1 MERIKYRLLGKG
13 FHRMRSELRLEN
25 NRFSK
30 RSKALLSTALV
41 ALLTVSMLAFALP
54 IVNAQVTMDIPTNCF
69 IAVSPNPSGVKQ
81 TMNIVFWLD
90 HDPPQLNSV
99 DYYGW
104 NYTVTI
110 ITPDGKTVTKG
121 PYESDSVGGAYCLY
135 TPDKTGEYRITAN
148 FIEAKITVT
157 GSVGLMT
164 LPKGTYTF
172 KGDSSREVTLTV
184 TEEQVVPWPE
194 IPVPSTY
201 WSNPISAENRDW
213 YKLTGNWLSSSPPAN
228 YYTLAPESSHLLWTK
243 QLTFGGITGG
253 LSNIDTG
260 SAPWGINFYHGLLY
274 ENKFSPRIISGR
286 LYYNT
291 FASGVKGV
299 TCVDIRTGQTLWSND
314 SMPQLSAAQVL
325 TFNSGVQTGSMA
337 YLWTSSLGAWQMY
350 DAFTGILL
358 ANFTG
363 ASGSPS
369 SVFGENGEML
379 VYTLSGSANTLR
391 KWNSTL
397 AVTYGTTQFNQMTYR
412 PWSVSSGTINW
423 TRGVQ
428 WTVSVPDVPGTQASC
443 YIDYPSRMMIAE
455 ATITSNTTSPTFVH
469 VGYNLDDGS
478 QVWIRN
484 WTNVGWGPGGPS
496 SPTLISSWARA
507 SGLGTYAFFQKETMQ
522 YHVIDLKTGI
532 ERFVTEPLNIYTD
545 SDWSVYDWGVNMLN
559 GMLLCDGYSGD
570 VVAFNL
576 TTGAYMWTFKQ
587 PSSGLQTPYGV
598 WPTFGGVTY
607 ADNKIYFGVTEHTPN
622 TPMMRGYTI
631 YCMDAKT
638 GQQIWKLPCFFAS
651 IAIAD
656 GIMVGYNAYDNQI
669 YGFGKGLSEVTVD
682 APMSGVTI
690 GSPIAIRGT
699 VTDQSPGK
707 TAVGVPAAGTPA
719 ISDDNMTAWMSYLYL
734 QQPQPTTVSGVP
746 VTLYVSSTDGAIVDT
761 LQTTSDASG
770 VFVTSWTPNTE
781 GVFKINAV
789 FDGSRSYYGS
799 SGETGIAVGKA
810 VAAPASPTVAPTTEA
825 PTATVAPT
833 TVAPTTV
840 APQPEESFNAAVY
853 VSIGAVVLIVV
864 VAAIAVFLRRRK

>member
-1 MERIKYRLLGKG
+1 LTYKISEIKRGK
-13 FHRMRSELRLEN
+13 
-25 NRFSK
+25 
-30 RSKALLSTALV
+30 KALLSTALV
-41 ALLTVSMLAFALP
+41 VLLTVSMLAFALP
-54 IVNAQVTMDIPTNCF
+54 IVNAQVTMDIPTNCY
-69 IAVSPNPSGVKQ
+69 IAVAPNPVGVKQ
-81 TMNIVFWLD
+81 TMNVVFWLD

-110 ITPDGKTVTKG
+110 VTPDGKTVTKG
-121 PYESDSVGGAYCLY
+121 PYESDPVGGAYCLY
-135 TPDKTGEYRITAN
+135 TPDKTGDYQITVN

-172 KGDSSREVTLTV
+172 KASTSRTITLTV
-184 TEEQVVPWPE
+184 QDTQVVAWPE
-194 IPVPSTY
+194 IPIPSTC
-201 WSNPISAENRDW
+201 WSNPINAENRDW
-213 YKLTGNWLSSSPPAN
+213 FKLTGNWLSSSPPAN
-228 YYTLAPESSHLLWTK
+228 YYTLAPDSSHLLWTK

-253 LSNIDTG
+253 IANVPTDNTN
-260 SAPWGINFYHGLLY
+260 WGINFYHGLLY
-274 ENKFSPRIISGR
+274 ENKFTPRIISGR

-291 FASGVKGV
+291 FASGITGV
-299 TCVDIRTGQTLWSND
+299 TCVDVRTGATIWSND
-314 SMPQLSAAQVL
+314 SMPQLSSAQVF

-337 YLWTSSLGAWQMY
+337 YLWTSSAGAWQEW
-350 DAFTGILL
+350 DAFTGRMI
-358 ANFTG
+358 ANYTG

-369 SVFGENGEML
+369 TVFGDNGEML
-379 VYTLSGSANTLR
+379 VYTLSGTANTLR
-391 KWNSTL
+391 MWNSTL
-397 AVTYGTTQFNQMTYR
+397 AVIYGSTQFNQETYR
-412 PWSVSSGTINW
+412 PWSITSGNINW
-423 TRGVQ
+423 SRGIQ
-428 WTVSVPDVPGTQASC
+428 WSVSVPDVPGSQSACFT
-443 YIDYPSRMMIAE
+443 DYPSKMMVAE
-455 ATITSNTTSPTFVH
+455 STITSNTTSPTFVH
-469 VGYNLDDGS
+469 VGYSLVDGS
-478 QVWIRN
+478 QVWIKN

-496 SPTLISSWARA
+496 SPSLIVYWAKN
-507 SGLGTYAFFQKETMQ
+507 SGQGTYAWFHKETMQ

-532 ERFVTEPLNIYTD
+532 ERFVTDPLNQYTD
-545 SDWSVYDWGVNMLN
+545 SDWSVYDWGVNMVG

-576 TTGAYMWTFKQ
+576 TTGTYMWTFKQ

-607 ADNKIYFGVTEHTPN
+607 ADGKVYFGVTEHTPN
-622 TPMMRGYTI
+622 TPMMRGYTLYSI
-631 YCMDAKT
+631 DAKT
-638 GQQIWKLPCFFAS
+638 GQQLWQIPCFFAS

-669 YGFGKGLSEVTVD
+669 YGFGKGLSDVTVD
-682 APMSGVTI
+682 APMSGVTV
-690 GSPIAIRGT
+690 GSTIAIRGT

-734 QQPQPTTVSGVP
+734 QQPQPTTVTGVP
-746 VTLYVSSTDGAIVDT
+746 VTLYISSSDGTIVDT

-770 VFVTSWTPNTE
+770 TFVTSWTPTAE

-789 FDGSRSYYGS
+789 FDGSKSYYGT

-810 VAAPASPTVAPTTEA
+810 AVAASPTVAPTTAA

-833 TVAPTTV
+833 TAAPTTA
-840 APQPEESFNAAVY
+840 APAPNESFNTVLY
-853 VSIGAVVLIVV
+853 VSIAAVVLIVII
-864 VAAIAVFLRRRK
+864 AAIAIFLRKRK